1 MKCSDEGKI
10 LGAFLIGG
18 ILGVGLTLIF
28 APQSGKKTRKDISRF
43 TRRVRDDVEDKAE
56 SIVAAIEDLTDK
68 IADKISEAA
77 SRGKELEEDVK
88 NSLLKAVEKSQ
99 KAIEKQKAKLGKII

>member
-1 MKCSDEGKI
+1 MKCPDEGKI

-18 ILGVGLTLIF
+18 ILGAGLALIF

-56 SIVAAIEDLTDK
+56 SIVAAIVDLTDK
-68 IADKISEAA
+68 IGDKISEAA

-99 KAIEKQKAKLGKII
+99 KAIEKQKAKLGK

>member
-1 MKCSDEGKI
+1 MKCPDEGKI
-10 LGAFLIGG
+10 LGALLIGG
-18 ILGVGLTLIF
+18 ILGAGLALLF

-43 TRRVRDDVEDKAE
+43 AGRVRDDVEDKAE
-56 SIVAAIEDLTDK
+56 SIVEAIEDLTAK
-68 IADKISEAA
+68 IGDKISEAA

-99 KAIEKQKAKLGKII
+99 KAIEKQKARLGK